1 MERNKISRAYTI
13 AGVVLLLFCVLNLV
27 IENLVYVNSRKV
39 YDRNIESVQ
48 YLTEMHERLTDIND
62 NVMLLVVGVDENNGN
77 DIQNRIDA
85 DFTALSRCEESYK
98 ALGHQSALE
107 LRRYH
112 QASLSI
118 EAYRKKIEDV
128 RDTLS
133 EAGYETASSIYMQE
147 LSPLQVCATEM
158 LKATMEIGTKDAD
171 TNVHRSSFMHGIS
184 QAVLILLAIVGVAG
198 LIFAG
203 KKAVQASEE
212 ILRKGEELEE
222 ASERLDR
229 SRQKMADAA
238 MMNILTGMYNRYALE
253 ERLREII
260 GTGQFNIAVYDLDS
274 FRAVND
280 TYGFEI
286 GDAYLAG
293 VAERLQVQFGEVAE
307 MYNLYGGEFC
317 LLFDED
323 ITDMQVQSLAEQIRK
338 SFSGAVDAEG
348 VAISCT
354 ASASI
359 WHVLP
364 NENLTVDDVLMKL
377 SNALHAAKRD
387 GGDKLYYIT

>member
-1 MERNKISRAYTI
+1 MEKNRISRAYTI

-27 IENLVYVNSRKV
+27 IENLVYVNSRRI

-48 YLTEMHERLTDIND
+48 YLSEMNARLTDIND
-62 NVMLLVVGVDENNGN
+62 NVLLLVVGVGENNGN
-77 DIQNRIDA
+77 NIQNKIDA
-85 DFTALSRCEESYK
+85 DFTAITRCEESYK
-98 ALGHQSALE
+98 ALSHQSALE
-107 LRRYH
+107 QRRYQ

-118 EAYRKKIEDV
+118 EAYRKKIAEV
-128 RDTLS
+128 RDVLPT
-133 EAGYETASSIYMQE
+133 AGYETASSIYMQE
-147 LSPLQVCATEM
+147 LSPLQVCAAEM
-158 LKATMEIGTKDAD
+158 LNATMEIGTRDAD
-171 TNVHRSSFMHGIS
+171 ANVHRSSLMHGVS

-198 LIFAG
+198 LIYAA
-203 KKAVQASEE
+203 KKAVAASEE
-212 ILRKGEELEE
+212 IIRKGEELEE

-238 MMNILTGMYNRYALE
+238 MMNILTGMYNRYALQ
-253 ERLREII
+253 ERLAEII
-260 GTGQFNIAVYDLDS
+260 GTGQLNIAVYDLDR
-274 FRAVND
+274 FKAVND
-280 TYGFEI
+280 TYGYEV

-293 VAERLQVQFGEVAE
+293 VAERLQVEYGEVAE

-323 ITDMQVQSLAEQIRK
+323 ITDMQVQSMAEQIRQ
-338 SFSGAVDAEG
+338 SFSGPVDAEG

-364 NENLTVDDVLMKL
+364 NENLTVDEVLMKL
-377 SNALHAAKRD
+377 SNALHAAKAD
-387 GGDKLYYIT
+387 GGNKLYYIT